1 MACEMPVPAGEETL
15 LLRLLAEQ
23 RANSGARDN
32 HVRVPARSQ
41 RAIAETIILA
51 LRASIII
58 GCKKTKY

>member
-1 MACEMPVPAGEETL
+1 MKRSEHASCDTPTATDEEALRL
-15 LLRLLAEQ
+15 LLLAEQ

-51 LRASIII
+51 LL
-58 GCKKTKY
+58 